1 MNNAEFIQ
9 DYLDGLLP
17 PEQESQLF
25 SELSSN
31 EALRAELRQEI
42 AMREAIRGDVAAY
55 SPSVGSTLNIFSSL
69 GFAPPPAAVIAPIP
83 VAKPFITGLLTN
95 FKQGII
101 SVLST
106 AFVGVLVYFS
116 VLQPADN
123 NSNNAN
129 MANGSDAAGRAGLVA
144 SEQSGVPVSSSRAID
159 GKSAEPVKIVTK
171 TVYKPYY
178 VYVEDTTGNSPSLE
192 DAKANA
198 ERNTA
203 AIAERLNNPLAS
215 EYRIG
220 RANVLINDL
229 HDDLRISAPRNSFAM
244 HNSIAPLGA
253 MDFNMPV
260 TKSEPLGLQI
270 EWNGS
275 AMWNNPEATTDPS
288 SYAKFNNNSLTVF
301 YALSDNW
308 LVGAGIRQ
316 ETFFQ
321 EFEGKD
327 ESGALYR
334 YEQQPNLSSY
344 NFAVRYRTNPY
355 LGYFSLLGQATFGLN
370 QAGPVARG
378 MVGSEVAISPS
389 FSLVAG
395 LEFSSLFY
403 KHQSARFN
411 TSKYGFVYGLSFK
424 F

>member
-69 GFAPPPAAVIAPIP
+69 GFAPPPAAVIAPLP
-83 VAKPFITGLLTN
+83 VAKPFITGLLTT

-106 AFVGVLVYFS
+106 AFVAVLVYFS

-123 NSNNAN
+123 NSNNSN
-129 MANGSDAAGRAGLVA
+129 MANGHDGAGQTGLVA
-144 SEQSGVPVSSSRAID
+144 SEQSGLPVSSSRAID

-203 AIAERLNNPLAS
+203 AIAEGLNNPQAS

-220 RANVLINDL
+220 RTNVL
-229 HDDLRISAPRNSFAM
+229 HDDLRISSPRSSF
-244 HNSIAPLGA
+244 APLGA

-260 TKSEPLGLQI
+260 AKSEPLGLEI

-288 SYAKFNNNSLTVF
+288 SYAKFNNNSLMLF

-327 ESGALYR
+327 ETGALYR

-355 LGYFSLLGQATFGLN
+355 LGYVSLLGQATFGLN

-378 MVGSEVAISPS
+378 MVGSEVSISSS

>member
-31 EALRAELRQEI
+31 EALRTELRQEI

-55 SPSVGSTLNIFSSL
+55 SPSVGSTLNIFSAL

-83 VAKPFITGLLTN
+83 VAKPFITGLLSS

-106 AFVGVLVYFS
+106 AFVAVLVYFS

-123 NSNNAN
+123 NSNNSN
-129 MANGSDAAGRAGLVA
+129 MANGHDGAGQTGLVA
-144 SEQSGVPVSSSRAID
+144 SEQSGLPISSSRAID
-159 GKSAEPVKIVTK
+159 GNSAEPVKIVTK

-203 AIAERLNNPLAS
+203 AITENLNNTQTAETQLS
-215 EYRIG
+215 
-220 RANVLINDL
+220 RANAFC
-229 HDDLRISAPRNSFAM
+229 HDLRFTSPKCNLMPLQMNEFVAP
-244 HNSIAPLGA
+244 I
-253 MDFNMPV
+253 
-260 TKSEPLGLQI
+260 TKHEPLGLAI

-275 AMWNNPEATTDPS
+275 TMWNNPKATTDPA
-288 SYAKFNNNSLTVF
+288 SYAKFNNNSV
-301 YALSDNW
+301 ALYYELNDNW
-308 LVGAGIRQ
+308 IIGAGVRQ
-316 ETFFQ
+316 ETYFQ
-321 EFEGKD
+321 DFVGTAEDGKP
-327 ESGALYR
+327 YR
-334 YEQQPNLSSY
+334 YQQQPNFTTYSLS
-344 NFAVRYRTNPY
+344 VRYRTNPY
-355 LGYFSLLGQATFGLN
+355 LGFCSLLGQATLGLN
-370 QAGPVARG
+370 TAGFVPRG
-378 MVGSEVAISPS
+378 MLGAELSISPS
-389 FSLVAG
+389 FSFVVGMEYSTLY
-395 LEFSSLFY
+395 Y
-403 KHQSARFN
+403 KHQSSNYN
-411 TSKYGFVYGLSFK
+411 TSKYGFVYGLNFK